1 LLDLGLGRAV
11 AAVEYE
17 VEGQVA
23 LLQPQLLD
31 SDVLAHLEDLRLELD
46 VARLVD
52 AVDVAEGGGQQ
63 VALPGVAGAQRVE
76 GGLEILAGGVELLV
90 DLVLDTV
97 LLAAD
102 DADLDLEDLLGV
114 GRLLEQFL
122 GDLEVPV
129 ERGGRAIPH
138 VRLEQRVLA
147 AVDALLRDLD

>member
-1 LLDLGLGRAV
+1 YLTVSTLSLHYALPIFGVHVHLDDAVGQRLLDLALGRAG

-63 VALPGVAGAQRVE
+63 VARPGVAGAQDRKS
-76 GGLEILAGGVELLV
+76 
-90 DLVLDTV
+90 T
-97 LLAAD
+97 
-102 DADLDLEDLLGV
+102 
-114 GRLLEQFL
+114 RLNTSH
-122 GDLEVPV
+122 
-129 ERGGRAIPH
+129 I
-138 VRLEQRVLA
+138 
-147 AVDALLRDLD
+147 